1 MLHHSPF
8 CQLVAAQ
15 NEYTVAQSGI
25 EDRQLLPHKSP
36 EHFVHGQT
44 EKVNG
49 KLFFSFDFFWGGGGV
64 GEKRNTVGKHRK
76 QWAEADELIYLF
88 FVPDLFT
95 PQLKAGNTVFS
106 DETKG
111 PRF

>member
-1 MLHHSPF
+1 MIHHSPF

-15 NEYTVAQSGI
+15 NEYTVAQSRI

-49 KLFFSFDFFWGGGGV
+49 KLFSHSIFFWVGG
-64 GEKRNTVGKHRK
+64 EERNTAGKHRK